1 MYKSCILADFYIFHS
16 EKLFQILKKKKKRAE
31 QAMSLTKATETEFS
45 SFYYIL
51 DLREILI

>member
-1 MYKSCILADFYIFHS
+1 MYKSSILADFYIFHS
-16 EKLFQILKKKKKRAE
+16 EKLFQILKKKKRAE

>member
-16 EKLFQILKKKKKRAE
+16 EKLFQILKKKRAE